1 MQGTDSCVSA
11 AVTWMPETL
20 HSTLDWQP
28 FCAEPMPQVAT
39 QAATGIDLADHRHME
54 SNDAGVAQ
62 ELGGQAAATVQTA
75 NGAESNATCTGPAC
89 SCRLMQHPTQQLS
102 THLVDHHPIEG
113 NDAGVAQGIEGVSL
127 LVHLCTALH
136 AVGGVQLLDSHLHS
150 QPAGQ
155 PHAAKLATT
164 KLLDLCQVIGVDLL
178 QGGRHLQALVLSIEP
193 SLLLISVHQGSWWA
207 QLHTVSAPARLERW
221 SCNCRL
227 WYRCVDSTDDQ
238 LVAGSR
244 AVKVAGT

>member
-1 MQGTDSCVSA
+1 
-11 AVTWMPETL
+11 
-20 HSTLDWQP
+20 
-28 FCAEPMPQVAT
+28 MPQVAT
-39 QAATGIDLADHRHME
+39 QAATGIDLADHRHIE
-54 SNDAGVAQ
+54 SNDAGVAH

-136 AVGGVQLLDSHLHS
+136 AVGGVQLLDSHFHS

-164 KLLDLCQVIGVDLL
+164 KLLDLCQVIGIDLL
-178 QGGRHLQALVLSIEP
+178 QGGRHLQALDLVNRTLFAAD
-193 SLLLISVHQGSWWA
+193 QR
-207 QLHTVSAPARLERW
+207 APG
-221 SCNCRL
+221 
-227 WYRCVDSTDDQ
+227 Q
-238 LVAGSR
+238 LVGTAAYCKCACQAGALVLQLPPLVSLR
-244 AVKVAGT
+244 GQHR

>member
-28 FCAEPMPQVAT
+28 SCAEPMPQVAT
-39 QAATGIDLADHRHME
+39 QAATGIDLGDHRHI
-54 SNDAGVAQ
+54 D
-62 ELGGQAAATVQTA
+62 
-75 NGAESNATCTGPAC
+75 
-89 SCRLMQHPTQQLS
+89 
-102 THLVDHHPIEG
+102 G

-136 AVGGVQLLDSHLHS
+136 AVGGVQLLDSHFHS

-164 KLLDLCQVIGVDLL
+164 KLLDLCQVIGIDLL
-178 QGGRHLQALVLSIEP
+178 QGGRHLQALDLVNRTLFAAD
-193 SLLLISVHQGSWWA
+193 QR
-207 QLHTVSAPARLERW
+207 APG
-221 SCNCRL
+221 
-227 WYRCVDSTDDQ
+227 Q
-238 LVAGSR
+238 LVGTAAYCKCACQAGALVLQLPPLVSLR
-244 AVKVAGT
+244 GQHR